1 MRFCGHDTASL
12 ELSCLL
18 STIGTNRK
26 NAKESFEKGMGG
38 LACRTHTP
46 SERVSEKGEETHRL
60 NSSMHQ
66 FEAM

>member
-1 MRFCGHDTASL
+1 MTQQV

-38 LACRTHTP
+38 SCMQDAYTERKGKRKGRDTQTECSTHW
-46 SERVSEKGEETHRL
+46 
-60 NSSMHQ
+60 
-66 FEAM
+66 FEVR